1 MAIRYTK
8 AYNKEIRD
16 AVKHAKTVEK
26 TLSKRG
32 IKLGIAI
39 PKVSE
44 LKAKYQTRREL
55 NKELTLL
62 NKLSSSRDS
71 NVLKKIETS
80 GGATAIKW
88 EYDYLKQNVNNA
100 IKYFQW
106 ERELELEKNP
116 KYPHELSRIYE
127 IDQNI
132 VYLQSEVDY
141 MNQEQFSAYKGVIK
155 EYTQM
160 VEHMKRG
167 YRGFLYQ
174 IENAMRYSGFSEN
187 EIDEVFDNLKELTP
201 SEFHEWYRKNDIV
214 KRVYELVPSPPT
226 SENKLNTTTDDARG
240 MLGDLISTMKQEI
253 AEIKSK

>member
-1 MAIRYTK
+1 MAIRYTPE
-8 AYNKEIRD
+8 YNKKIRD

-26 TLSKRG
+26 TLSRRG

-44 LKAKYQTRREL
+44 LKSKYQTRREL

-71 NVLKKIETS
+71 VLKQIETS

-88 EYDYLKQNVNNA
+88 EYDYLKQNAQNA
-100 IKYFQW
+100 IKYFEW
-106 ERELELEKNP
+106 EKQLELEKNP
-116 KYPHELSRIYE
+116 KYPHEMSRIYE
-127 IDQNI
+127 LDKNID
-132 VYLQSEVDY
+132 YLSREVDY
-141 MNQEQFSAYKGVIK
+141 MNQDQFKAYKGSIR

-160 VEHMKRG
+160 IEHMQRG

-174 IENAMRYSGFSEN
+174 VETALRYTGFSEEQINDVFN
-187 EIDEVFDNLKELTP
+187 ELKKLNP
-201 SEFHEWYRKNDIV
+201 SEFHEWYRKSDLI
-214 KRVYELVPSPPT
+214 KRIYELIPSPPYG
-226 SENKLNTTTDDARG
+226 ENKLTTTVEDAE
-240 MLGDLISTMKQEI
+240 DLLTDFITTYKQDI